1 MVREAQGSIR
11 VIDVD
16 NIDEMADDIL
26 AEEEADDL
34 LEGGCRGCTV
44 VSACWGVGRRR
55 WRTTFWRRKRKR
67 TICWRVGGCL
77 LVWMPSTLVLLCGD
91 AEVADLP
98 LAGITAARVAGR
110 NEAVAAAAC
119 HAD

>member
-1 MVREAQGSIR
+1 MQVGQPGVGGRPCWQRGQQRLFAELQRALAHRLGPPAEPPLTRRLPAALLPTRLPAARFPQSEDEVRNVVREAQGSIR

-44 VSACWGVGRRR
+44 VSACW
-55 WRTTFWRRKRKR
+55 
-67 TICWRVGGCL
+67 
-77 LVWMPSTLVLLCGD
+77 
-91 AEVADLP
+91 
-98 LAGITAARVAGR
+98 
-110 NEAVAAAAC
+110 
-119 HAD
+119 